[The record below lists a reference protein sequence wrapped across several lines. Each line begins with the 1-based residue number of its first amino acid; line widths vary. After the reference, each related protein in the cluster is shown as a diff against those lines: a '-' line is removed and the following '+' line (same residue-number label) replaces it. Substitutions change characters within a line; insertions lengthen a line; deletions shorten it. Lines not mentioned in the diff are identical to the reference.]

1 MRELSADF
9 LNQQVVKT
17 ATSQG
22 DVPHGHGITVEA
34 SLDDSPPS
42 AREPNH
48 GAVTS
53 AR

>member
-1 MRELSADF
+1 MRELNADF
-9 LNQQVVKT
+9 LNQQVAAT
-17 ATSQG
+17 AASQG
-22 DVPHGHGITVEA
+22 DVPHGHGTTVED
-34 SLDDSPPS
+34 SLDEGPPS